1 MSRLKY
7 ANIPLEVLLLPN
19 IDVSQ
24 KIILGLACSMPKGL
38 LLGNKCLSMITGKSE
53 SRVNQLISDLRQKGY
68 VNIENRQSRH
78 RKIKPNTENIYSA
91 ISCQVEGDLLDNFEG
106 LLDNPQLSTWQP
118 TVNINKGNK
127 KNKSFSPLPAYEL
140 PSGVNLS
147 PEEKQQF
154 DRFGTLPAT
163 DADIEA
169 MEMKGVF

>member
-24 KIILGLACSMPKGL
+24 KFILGLACSMSKGL
-38 LLGNKCLSMITGKSE
+38 ILGNKCLSIITGKSE

-68 VNIENRQSRH
+68 VEIDNRQSRH
-78 RKIKPNTENIYSA
+78 RKIKPCRENIYSA
-91 ISCQVEGDLLDNFEG
+91 ISCQVEGGLLDNFEG
-106 LLDNPQLSTWQP
+106 LLDNPLLSTWQP
-118 TVNINKGNK
+118 TANINKGNK
-127 KNKSFSPLPAYEL
+127 KNNSFTSLPAHKGL
-140 PSGVNLS
+140 PSDVNLS
-147 PEEKQQF
+147 SEEKQQF

-169 MEMKGVF
+169 MEK